1 MGKMFGKPPI
11 ARKLSR
17 IPSNFLFFA
26 PFGGKCKL
34 SSMHLPYVSRLST
47 MYHAFVCKL

>member
-11 ARKLSR
+11 ARKLCR

-34 SSMHLPYVSRLST
+34 SSMHLAYVRGLST
-47 MYHAFVCKL
+47 MYHGFVCKL